1 MFAGFVNGCQPLF
14 RMAKNFLCCSH
25 CKVWGDSFQWLQMW
39 KGKRGGGTLKDST
52 ESDWKVE

>member
-39 KGKRGGGTLKDST
+39 KGKKGGGYL
-52 ESDWKVE
+52 EGFY